1 MKSAIDQ
8 VMKKAAIS
16 GEFLKNIPGF
26 CRRNIKKNSTG
37 FNMDSERIPR
47 SLLRGLAS
55 ELQSMDIF
63 LAWKIPCTLVQGA
76 SM

>member
-1 MKSAIDQ
+1 MKVEHGLI
-8 VMKKAAIS
+8 
-16 GEFLKNIPGF
+16 L
-26 CRRNIKKNSTG
+26 
-37 FNMDSERIPR
+37 NMDSERIPR

-55 ELQSMDIF
+55 ELQIDIF